1 MFSDIT
7 SMNTTNQISTGLT
20 SAGVVVGFIVGIAN
34 KKTFWGIAG
43 YGLVFG
49 IIGYAAG
56 VGIGQ
61 FTTTT

>member
-7 SMNTTNQISTGLT
+7 SMNTTNQIGTGLT
-20 SAGVVVGFIVGIAN
+20 SAGIIVGFIVGIA
-34 KKTFWGIAG
+34 KKKSFWGTVG
-43 YGLVFG
+43 YGAMFG
-49 IIGYAAG
+49 IIGYASG